1 MDNAK
6 YEYIVYAIIDNLAK
20 ALLGG
25 LHLHKHE
32 ASAVRFFADVASM
45 PESMVGRHPQD
56 YDLVQLGFIT
66 NTNEIERSYKLVLKG
81 SVWAAATLKPE
92 EVTH

>member
-6 YEYIVYAIIDNLAK
+6 YEYIVYAIIDNMAK
-20 ALLGG
+20 AILGG

-45 PESMVGRHPQD
+45 PESLVGKHPQD
-56 YDLVQLGFIT
+56 FDLVQLGFIT
-66 NTNEIERSYKLVLKG
+66 NSQQLERGYKLVLKG
-81 SVWAAATLKPE
+81 SVWAAATTTE
-92 EVTH
+92 EVNH